1 MAIPKRLKEIT
12 KENALSIIKKHPE
25 GSWEGAPMNSDFVY
39 EGRMT
44 KYGYRRL
51 EMIRVFK
58 GCYKETYEWGV
69 CSC

>member
-1 MAIPKRLKEIT
+1 MAIPKTLKEIT
-12 KENALSIIKKHPE
+12 KEKALSIIKKHPE

-44 KYGYRRL
+44 KYGYHRM
-51 EMIRVFK
+51 EMVRASTGFREVF
-58 GCYKETYEWGV
+58 EHGV

>member
-12 KENALSIIKKHPE
+12 KDKALSIIKKHPE
-25 GSWEGAPMNSDFVY
+25 GSWDGVPMNSDFVY

-51 EMIRVFK
+51 EMIRAYK
-58 GCYKETYEWGV
+58 GYKETYEWGV